1 MVVNRMTL
9 VSLRLFHKNLG
20 KLRELFER
28 VVHSLSPTP
37 PPPWKKVAR
46 SGTHDSIGRFDPLLN
61 ITDSSVII
69 HKLRQ
74 DKSGQALRSS
84 GERFCGL

>member
-37 PPPWKKVAR
+37 PPWQKVAR

-61 ITDSSVII
+61 ITDNSVVIY
-69 HKLRQ
+69 KLRQ
-74 DKSGQALRSS
+74 DKSGQALRCS